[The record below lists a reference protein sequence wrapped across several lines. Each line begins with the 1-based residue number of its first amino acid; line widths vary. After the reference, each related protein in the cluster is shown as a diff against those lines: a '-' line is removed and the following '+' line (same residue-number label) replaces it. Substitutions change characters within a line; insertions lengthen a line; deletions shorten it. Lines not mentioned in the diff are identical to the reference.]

1 MNFLADHWKDL
12 LEIAVI
18 LGGLWKFFD
27 SRKSELAWKRTET
40 LFSLG
45 QQFGGDADIAEAAKL
60 IEGRLPGAAIEQL
73 FDEDGEP
80 YDDLHGARL
89 WQVDKYLDFLERIAY
104 AYRHLGTLSQAEV
117 GIFGAYF
124 QRVHQT
130 KRLRLYCVAHGY
142 GVVADVA
149 AEVEASPSSKPNVG
163 SGRRG

>member
-1 MNFLADHWKDL
+1 MNLLVDHWKDI
-12 LEIAVI
+12 LEIAG
-18 LGGLWKFFD
+18 LFGGLWKFFD

-45 QQFGGDADIAEAAKL
+45 AQFAGDPDIAEAAKL
-60 IEGRLPGAAIEQL
+60 IEGRVPGAAIEQL

-104 AYRHLGTLSQAEV
+104 AYRRLGTLSRDEI

-130 KRLRLYCVAHGY
+130 QRLRLYCRGHGY

-149 AEVEASPSSKPNVG
+149 AEVETMPA
-163 SGRRG
+163 

>member
-1 MNFLADHWKDL
+1 MTFLADHWKDL

-27 SRKSELAWKRTET
+27 SRKSELAWKRTQT
-40 LFSLG
+40 LFSLAE
-45 QQFGGDADIAEAAKL
+45 QFASDPDLAEAAKL
-60 IEGRLPGAAIEQL
+60 IQGRLPGTHIDQL

-104 AYRHLGTLSQAEV
+104 AYRRLGTLSQDEN

-130 KRLRLYCVAHGY
+130 ERLRLYCRGHGY
-142 GVVADVA
+142 EVVADVA
-149 AEVEASPSSKPNVG
+149 AEVEAMPG
-163 SGRRG
+163 SNGSAAGG